1 MRPFTWGRAL
11 GQVQRGTEVAE
22 VIVQSA
28 QDFTVAPVARIKLNH
43 RVPLGFHGN
52 WIPAAAIEASLLRAG
67 R

>member
-1 MRPFTWGRAL
+1 
-11 GQVQRGTEVAE
+11 

-52 WIPAAAIEASLLRAG
+52 WVPAAAIEASLLRAG